1 MVIEQHARQ
10 ALYKPT
16 SRVLQEAI
24 GGAHPI
30 GAMASPHEYAVVDH
44 EATRTEGV
52 EPSSVLSYPARN
64 FGYLGLVP
72 PNEIFLALMPDRPSL
87 HAFVGGAQQ
96 IAQHYGFGQFEP
108 VWGPDPL
115 ERVNGQPP
123 IDVFE
128 VALSQMI
135 PDVAAQIRAH
145 FPTTT
150 HFAAIQHAN
159 TQEGRTLQARLGQEG
174 IAMHSVYG
182 PKPYEYPNFGD
193 RSGFSDFARRHGLPI
208 PPAVVS
214 HTREEMVTAYQ
225 QVAEQT
231 GNPLIFM
238 KLAGSGG
245 GYGVQAVENAAQVE
259 TTYQQWDGYHMF
271 GPINEGGQPIPVE
284 FQGAIPAIVDICSFQ
299 YSHGYITTP
308 QRREAR
314 GTGPAFTRQMIHG
327 TDWVGNGYGVE
338 LHIPPEHRADAE
350 RVIAEFQARFMDAAE
365 QEMGATAWKQATGGI
380 DFALVDLQ
388 TIIETQGI
396 DAARNLMNDMWEIVY
411 DEKRGQLTSKYA
423 PVIIEHNGLRESD
436 AKQATVMAEA
446 LGLVEEGI
454 PFAATKVMGIAA
466 DLPTVWQFMVEHGL
480 EYNPETG
487 EGMVPIAW
495 IYDPEAKIFY
505 ANILV
510 ASRNADTQEDLLEV
524 RTRIIKQLEEAGLVT
539 KAAEQVE

>member
-1 MVIEQHARQ
+1 MVLVEHARQ
-10 ALYKPT
+10 SIYKPT
-16 SRVLQEAI
+16 TSVLRQAI
-24 GGAHPI
+24 GDAQPVGAL
-30 GAMASPHEYAVVDH
+30 ASPHEYAIVDH
-44 EATRTEGV
+44 EATRAEGV
-52 EPSSVLSYPARN
+52 EPSSVLTYPARN
-64 FGYLGLVP
+64 YGYIGLVP
-72 PNEIFLALMPDRPSL
+72 PDGIFPALMPDRPSM
-87 HAFVGGAQQ
+87 HAFAEGAQQ
-96 IAQHYGFGQFEP
+96 IAQYYGFGQFEP

-128 VALSQMI
+128 RVLDQAAA
-135 PDVAAQIRAH
+135 DVAEQIRTH

-159 TQEGRTLQARLGQEG
+159 TQEGRTLQARLGREG
-174 IAMHSVYG
+174 IEMHSVYG
-182 PKPYEYPNFGD
+182 PKPYDYPNFGD

-208 PPAVVS
+208 PPAVVA
-214 HTREEMVTAYQ
+214 HTHEEMATAYL

-231 GNPLIFM
+231 RNALVFM

-245 GYGVQAVENAAQVE
+245 GYGVQAVETAAQVE
-259 TTYQQWDGYHMF
+259 ATYQQWDGFHMF
-271 GPINEGGQPIPVE
+271 GPINEGGQLIPVE

-338 LHIPPEHRADAE
+338 LNIPAEYRANAE
-350 RVIAEFQARFMDAAE
+350 RVIAEFEARFMDVAE
-365 QEMGATAWKQATGGI
+365 QEMGSSNWRQATGGI

-388 TIIETQGI
+388 KIMNEQGLE
-396 DAARNLMNDMWEIVY
+396 AAQMLMGDMWEVVY
-411 DEKRGQLTSKYA
+411 ADGQLTSRYA

-446 LGLVEEGI
+446 LGIVEQGI
-454 PFAATKVMGIAA
+454 PFAATKVQGVAA

-480 EYNPETG
+480 QYNTETG

-495 IYDPEAKIFY
+495 IYDPDARIYY

-510 ASRNADTQEDLLEV
+510 ASRNADTQEDLLAV
-524 RTRIIKQLEEAGLVT
+524 RARIIKQLEEAGLVT
-539 KAAEQVE
+539 SAAEQVE